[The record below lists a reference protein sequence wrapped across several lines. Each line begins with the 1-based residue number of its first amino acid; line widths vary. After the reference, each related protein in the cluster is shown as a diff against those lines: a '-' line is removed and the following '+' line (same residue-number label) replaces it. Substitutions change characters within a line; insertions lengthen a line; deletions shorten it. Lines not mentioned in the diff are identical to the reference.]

1 MTAVRRVEFN
11 PEKKYFLEIRNS
23 SYSKEKYVH
32 FSCRSTGW
40 INHDRST
47 IIEVTTGEVCAEG
60 GIYEFVCGKKIFF
73 PLTNEIIPF

>member
-11 PEKKYFLEIRNS
+11 PEKYILEIRNS
-23 SYSKEKYVH
+23 NCSKEKYVH

-47 IIEVTTGEVCAEG
+47 IIVIITGEVCAEG
-60 GIYEFVCGKKIFF
+60 GIYEFVCGKKRKYFF
-73 PLTNEIIPF
+73 SIYE